1 MLLKRWT
8 YAPDTPDERMLKSMR
23 LWLRRAYLDQ
33 DERTAEIAV
42 ARLAFVVNY
51 GQAPMLAPW
60 RYASRASASKL
71 R

>member
-42 ARLAFVVNY
+42 ARLAFVVRY
-51 GQAPMLAPW
+51 PDPEVTHAP
-60 RYASRASASKL
+60 RRSA
-71 R
+71 

>member
-8 YAPDTPDERMLKSMR
+8 YAPETPDERMLKSMR

-42 ARLAFVVNY
+42 ARLAFVV
-51 GQAPMLAPW
+51 
-60 RYASRASASKL
+60 RYPDRDPE
-71 R
+71 